1 MASARLATLIEDRLT
16 LLSLGQ
22 NQTNHMRFAVRL
34 FCLVGK
40 LLHGLLTSVTTLPR
54 VDQLQRHAIIRR
66 WSKQLLALAGVEI
79 RATGFPETTTKA
91 VTLIANH
98 VSWVDI
104 FALNSQRACHFI
116 AKSELR
122 DWPLAGKL
130 LDNVGTI
137 FINRSDRKETHR
149 LGSVVR
155 ALMDAGETVAV
166 FPEGTTSLGHDVLKF
181 HASLLEPVVAAQGE
195 VWVIAIRY
203 FSSGARTQAASYVG
217 EMNLLQSL
225 RQIHRAQP
233 LVVELSFLKS
243 IDCMGKTRR
252 EVAAEAEALVREAIV
267 AKAS

>member
-1 MASARLATLIEDRLT
+1 
-16 LLSLGQ
+16 
-22 NQTNHMRFAVRL
+22 MRFGLRL
-34 FCLVGK
+34 LRLVGK
-40 LLHGLLTSVTTLPR
+40 MLIGLVISVTKFRR
-54 VDQLQRHAIIRR
+54 VDQAGRHAIVRR
-66 WSKQLLALAGVEI
+66 WSRELLTIAGIEI
-79 RATGFPETTTKA
+79 RTTGFPETATKA

-98 VSWVDI
+98 VSWADI

-149 LGSVVR
+149 LGGVVR

-166 FPEGTTSLGHDVLKF
+166 FPEGTTSPGHDVLKF

-195 VWVIAIRY
+195 VWVIAISY
-203 FSSGARTQAASYVG
+203 FSNGSRTQAASYVG
-217 EMNLLQSL
+217 DMNLLQSL
-225 RQIHRAQP
+225 QQIHRAQP
-233 LVVELSFLKS
+233 VVVELSFLKS
-243 IDCMGKTRR
+243 IDCAGRTRR
-252 EVAAEAEALVREAIV
+252 DVAAEAEALVREAIV